1 MGNSYA
7 SEATHEA
14 CLEKDIYKIQ
24 MLIKQSKDKSVGDVI
39 NVRGEQN
46 VTPLMTAATVVG
58 NADLIVFLISKGA
71 DLTLIDNSGWTC
83 LHHAAATNDLDI
95 VKILLDNGARP
106 YERNFLG
113 LRPIDYFLDSRSLN
127 IYKDGIKKG
136 TEDLGPSLLV
146 PTYVKH
152 GDELKVEYAW
162 GSSSSSAYIQ
172 FYSQSNKCLW
182 KLRPRMGHY
191 KYLPKRQLG
200 SSGNDDDTITSSNN
214 NGDNNNTD
222 NEDIKDG
229 DNNNNSTELIDKN
242 DNNVDSVGSVIFKT
256 DLLKIGK
263 FYRVLLHISAS
274 KAIAA
279 SAPFKIV
286 DREDA
291 EENDNFDYEFSLG
304 EEGEGEDDD
313 DY

>member
-1 MGNSYA
+1 MGNSHI
-7 SEATHEA
+7 SEVTHEA
-14 CLEKDIYKIQ
+14 CLAKDIYKIQ
-24 MLIKQSKDKSVGDVI
+24 MLIKQAKDTSIGNI
-39 NVRGEQN
+39 LNVRGDQN
-46 VTPLMTAATVVG
+46 MTPLMTAATVVG
-58 NADLIVFLISKGA
+58 NADLVVYLLSKGA
-71 DLTLIDNSGWTC
+71 DVNLIDNQGWTC
-83 LHHAAATNDLDI
+83 LHHAAAAADLDV

-106 YERNFLG
+106 FERNVLG

-127 IYKDGIKKG
+127 IYKDAIKKG

-172 FYSQSNKCLW
+172 FYAQSNKCLW

-191 KYLPKRQLG
+191 KYLPKRQHL
-200 SSGNDDDTITSSNN
+200 T
-214 NGDNNNTD
+214 NTD
-222 NEDIKDG
+222 TDTSG
-229 DNNNNSTELIDKN
+229 AVGSTEEEEENTNAKMETSADKA
-242 DNNVDSVGSVIFKT
+242 DSVGSVVFKT

-263 FYRVLLHISAS
+263 FYRVLLHISSS

-279 SAPFKIV
+279 STPFKIV
-286 DREDA
+286 DRQDA
-291 EENDNFDYEFSLG
+291 EENENFDYEFSLG
-304 EEGEGEDDD
+304 EEGEDDD